1 MFIIKNKFMRMAFPF
16 TGFLAGPAVSALL
29 SFIVVPVTTW
39 MVLPEEFGR
48 ISMYTVVLSLG
59 GLVSYAGLD
68 QAFVR
73 EYSCSPDKILLF
85 RRCLAIPL
93 ALISLFSLVLML
105 CFPFFSSLLWGESTL
120 LGSSLLCLGLLFSVF
135 DRFSGLVVRMQERAW
150 TYSAILVFRQASCL
164 GFTLLFLKLFSRDYL
179 TLISASVLSIALS
192 SVAGIYFSRSYWFS
206 PWRDVFDKVAMR
218 PLIRFGLPLVP
229 ASIMMWILN
238 GMDKI
243 ALRHW
248 GTFQDLGIYSAGF
261 KVVGVLNIV
270 NMAFSTFWAP
280 VSYRWFE
287 SGVSAHRFD
296 KVAKYLAL
304 SLTVLAIFLAL
315 SKDYIVFL
323 LDPSYRAASELIPFL
338 MFVPI
343 MYLLSEVTGIGIGFA
358 RRSEFHLLAS
368 GAAAFFNLIGNWIL
382 VPLYGAVGASIATA
396 ISYVIFM
403 ILKSVVGSLL
413 WRKNF
418 GQPFVYLMV
427 IIMVGSSFLHW
438 LIC

>member
-1 MFIIKNKFMRMAFPF
+1 
-16 TGFLAGPAVSALL
+16 
-29 SFIVVPVTTW
+29 
-39 MVLPEEFGR
+39 
-48 ISMYTVVLSLG
+48 
-59 GLVSYAGLD
+59 
-68 QAFVR
+68 
-73 EYSCSPDKILLF
+73 
-85 RRCLAIPL
+85 
-93 ALISLFSLVLML
+93 
-105 CFPFFSSLLWGESTL
+105 
-120 LGSSLLCLGLLFSVF
+120 
-135 DRFSGLVVRMQERAW
+135 MQERAW

-206 PWRDVFDKVAMR
+206 PWRDVFDKVSLR
-218 PLIRFGLPLVP
+218 PLLRFGLPLVP
-229 ASIMMWILN
+229 ASIMMWVLN

-261 KVVGVLNIV
+261 KIVGVLSIV

-287 SGVSAHRFD
+287 AGVSVHRFD

-304 SLTVLAIFLAL
+304 SLTVLAISLTL
-315 SKDYIVFL
+315 SRDYIVL
-323 LDPSYRAASELIPFL
+323 LLGPNYQAASDLVPFL

-368 GAAAFFNLIGNWIL
+368 GAAAFSNLIGNWIL
-382 VPLYGAVGASIATA
+382 VPLYGAMGASIATA
-396 ISYVIFM
+396 ISYIIFM
-403 ILKSVVGSLL
+403 VLKSVVGSLL

-427 IIMVGSSFLHW
+427 LIMIGSSVCAW
-438 LIC
+438 MK